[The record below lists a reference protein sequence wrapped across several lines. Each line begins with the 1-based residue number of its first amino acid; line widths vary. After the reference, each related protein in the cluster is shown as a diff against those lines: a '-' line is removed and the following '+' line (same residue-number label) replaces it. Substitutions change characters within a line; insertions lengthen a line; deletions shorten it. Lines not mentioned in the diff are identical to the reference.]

1 MSHKIEMTFPTF
13 PAAAPTIRTPIPKA
27 IVVPLI
33 EELASLL
40 LFSDMAIQ
48 VDDAQPRW
56 IETAAEERFL

>member
-1 MSHKIEMTFPTF
+1 MTFPTF

-56 IETAAEERFL
+56 IETAEERFCS